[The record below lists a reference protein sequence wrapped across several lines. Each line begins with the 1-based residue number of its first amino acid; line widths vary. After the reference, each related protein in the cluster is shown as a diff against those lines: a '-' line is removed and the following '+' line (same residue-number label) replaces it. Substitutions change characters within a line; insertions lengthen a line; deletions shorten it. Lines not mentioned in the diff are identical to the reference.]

1 MPNSMSNPPPVDAD
15 SGPAQP
21 DSVSESSA
29 DTVFV
34 LGAGFTRAF
43 APESPLMVDDFGND
57 DMAEKIRGLP
67 HASRALEQ
75 ERRRNHNGLVNI
87 ERLMTRLDSLMPYD
101 FGRGAVDEF
110 RLLLSEVR
118 KGFRRKI
125 ESALTSEDFQKEALA
140 EFVKNCN
147 NMQVHFIT
155 FNYDDVLDSALFQGN
170 LWYPSNG
177 YGFLCL
183 PSHSV
188 FGPRYVGPDDSPKTL
203 LLKLHG
209 SVNWMPRA
217 GHVEP
222 YVMDAITH
230 HADWSKSSDKPIDDS
245 LIRSHLEPEP
255 LMVPP
260 VLSKSGLVE
269 QPVLRLVWRR
279 AFELL
284 ARARRV
290 AFLGY
295 SFPTT
300 DIAAQ
305 TIFHEAL
312 EDFSMDDVLVV
323 NLAES
328 ASGQQAVRD
337 RYRAV
342 LGNIPDD
349 RFDFWGV
356 LEWSR
361 GYFC

>member
-1 MPNSMSNPPPVDAD
+1 MSNPPPVDAD
-15 SGPAQP
+15 SELVQP

-43 APESPLMVDDFGND
+43 APESPLMVDDFGTD
-57 DMAEKIRGLP
+57 DIAGKIIGLP
-67 HASRALEQ
+67 HASRVLEQ

-101 FGRGAVDEF
+101 FGQGAVDEF

-125 ESALTSEDFQKEALA
+125 ESALTSDGFQKEALD
-140 EFVKNCN
+140 EFVKNCHEMN
-147 NMQVHFIT
+147 VHFIT
-155 FNYDDVLDSALFQGN
+155 FNYDDVLDRALFQGN
-170 LWYPSNG
+170 NWHPSNG

-183 PSHSV
+183 PSQNV
-188 FGPRYVGPDDSPKTL
+188 FGPLYASTGESPKTL

-209 SVNWMPRA
+209 SVNWMPKA
-217 GHVEP
+217 GYIEP
-222 YVMDAITH
+222 FVMDAITH
-230 HADWSKSSDKPIDDS
+230 HAKWSESSNDPIDGS
-245 LIRSHLEPEP
+245 LIPSHLEPEP

-260 VLSKSGLVE
+260 VLSKSGPVE

-284 ARARRV
+284 AKARRV

-295 SFPTT
+295 SLPTT
-300 DIAAQ
+300 DTAAQ
-305 TIFHEAL
+305 TLFHEAL
-312 EDFSMDDVLVV
+312 EDFPMDDILVV
-323 NLAES
+323 NLSES
-328 ASGQQAVRD
+328 ASDQQAVRD

-349 RFDFWGV
+349 RFDFRGV

>member
-1 MPNSMSNPPPVDAD
+1 
-15 SGPAQP
+15 
-21 DSVSESSA
+21 
-29 DTVFV
+29 
-34 LGAGFTRAF
+34 
-43 APESPLMVDDFGND
+43 MVDDFGND
-57 DMAEKIRGLP
+57 DMAAKITGLP

-75 ERRRNHNGLVNI
+75 ERKRNHDGLIDI

-101 FGRGAVDEF
+101 FGQGAVDEF
-110 RLLLSEVR
+110 RFLLSEVR

-125 ESALTSEDFQKEALA
+125 ESAVASEDFQKEALDK
-140 EFVKNCN
+140 FVENCN
-147 NMQVHFIT
+147 QMKVHFIT
-155 FNYDDVLDSALFQGN
+155 FNYDDVFDRALFQGRN
-170 LWYPSNG
+170 WDPSNG

-183 PSHSV
+183 PSQNV
-188 FGPRYVGPDDSPKTL
+188 LGPHFAGTDDSPKTL

-217 GHVEP
+217 GYAEP
-222 YVMDAITH
+222 YVVDAITH
-230 HADWSKSSDKPIDDS
+230 HAKWHIDPADADS

-255 LMVPP
+255 LMIPP
-260 VLSKSGLVE
+260 VLSKSGLVG
-269 QPVLRLVWRR
+269 QPVLRLIWRH
-279 AFELL
+279 AFDLL
-284 ARARRV
+284 AKARRV

-312 EDFSMDDVLVV
+312 DDFSMNDILVV

-328 ASGQQAVRD
+328 DSDQQVVRD

-342 LGNIPDD
+342 LGDIPDD
-349 RFDFWGV
+349 RFDFRGV

-361 GYFC
+361 GYFR